1 MNKLF
6 KFATLTFAS
15 ITIVT
20 AAVTDPEPDAAQF
33 VDEAVRLLGKILPD
47 NAKKQAKPMHHS
59 QYTGYTD
66 VSNPQSVDY
75 LYTVSS
81 IMGDIWCVVDT
92 ERRKPTVLSVQR
104 FYHYRDDLE
113 NITVFL
119 DANGW
124 KPEEENTQIG
134 VAGFANGRIGE
145 YSGGKIYR
153 KDGVQITFTEIYR
166 APNNKTAPLGIV
178 NFRPIKETKTETP
191 KPIGKAPVK
200 NVPDGEAPDGGNPG
214 GNPSDDSPKNRP
226 AIPLQQ
232 PPSERKVEIV
242 KVRCHICKGDK
253 VCQVCKG
260 EKLPSMGWC
269 PSCFNANK
277 CKYCKGKGEIEQP
290 YEQ

>member
-1 MNKLF
+1 MNKLC
-6 KFATLTFAS
+6 KFATLTFAG
-15 ITIVT
+15 ITIAT

-214 GNPSDDSPKNRP
+214 DDSPKNRL
-226 AIPLQQ
+226 ATPLQQ
-232 PPSERKVEIV
+232 PPPERTVEII
-242 KVRCHICKGDK
+242 KVRCLICKGDK
-253 VCQVCKG
+253 VCQVCKEG
-260 EKLPSMGWC
+260 QSSGGLC
-269 PSCFNANK
+269 PSCYDTKK
-277 CKYCKGKGEIEQP
+277 CVFCKGKGEKEQL
-290 YEQ
+290 YEK